1 MKKEVIP
8 AEDISSIIEGDPL
21 TLEELEELTWGD

>member
-1 MKKEVIP
+1 MKKEVTP
-8 AEDISSIIEGDPL
+8 AEDISAIIQGSPL